1 MDTLRYV
8 LKRIFLTIPVLIIV
22 SILAFALVHL
32 IPGDPVAVLLGEHAT
47 PEATAAL
54 TEKYGLDKTLPEQ
67 YFMYLKNILHGDLGT
82 SIRYNRPALELIGKR
97 ITVTLGLTG
106 MALLF
111 VIIISFPLG
120 YLAGMKKDKLPDYLV
135 KLFSLL
141 GLSIPSFWV
150 GLMLLL
156 VFGVNLKWFPV
167 SGWGNTIAEHIK
179 SLFLP
184 AMTQAFATAALVVRN
199 LRNNVIDV
207 RNCDYVKFAKS
218 KGLPEKDI
226 SIYHII
232 RNALMP
238 TVTLISMQCA
248 MLVGGSVVI
257 ESIFTL
263 PGMGALLV
271 ESVYSR
277 DYAVVQSL
285 ILVFAVEVMIINLIT
300 DILYSLIDPRIKL
313 S

>member
-1 MDTLRYV
+1 
-8 LKRIFLTIPVLIIV
+8 
-22 SILAFALVHL
+22 
-32 IPGDPVAVLLGEHAT
+32 
-47 PEATAAL
+47 
-54 TEKYGLDKTLPEQ
+54 
-67 YFMYLKNILHGDLGT
+67 
-82 SIRYNRPALELIGKR
+82 
-97 ITVTLGLTG
+97 
-106 MALLF
+106 
-111 VIIISFPLG
+111 
-120 YLAGMKKDKLPDYLV
+120 
-135 KLFSLL
+135 
-141 GLSIPSFWV
+141 
-150 GLMLLL
+150 
-156 VFGVNLKWFPV
+156 
-167 SGWGNTIAEHIK
+167 
-179 SLFLP
+179 
-184 AMTQAFATAALVVRN
+184 MTQAFATAALVVRN

-218 KGLPEKDI
+218 KGLSEKDV